1 MSVENNSAR
10 SIDGLNTLFCDVIN
24 VVESIEIDGDNGNNN
39 QLLTSDGTRT
49 LWRDLSSL
57 LAPLSVSLPISYV
70 TGTTYDGSVARTIQ
84 IADGAIGNIKLE
96 NSTISGVSLGGTLF
110 NLTFGNGI
118 SAIDNMASPATLYN
132 GSELIGLSIEP
143 KSGGGITVDAD
154 GVSLTNDTISGIQL
168 GNNLNT
174 LTISQNGTIVDTYNG
189 SVIKTIDLE
198 GKYIAG
204 CGIDISGHPIPH
216 IEADTDEVT
225 ITHNL
230 LGAEQLSVLKVPNT
244 LTLTS
249 PLSFTSGTE
258 YDGSASRTIQITN
271 IPNSALQNSTI
282 SGISLGS
289 NLNNLTA
296 GTGLEYDTGTTYNG
310 GTAKA
315 IHLKPEYQTISD
327 RISYEDTGV
336 GSERW
341 LYTITATEWRPNDDS
356 TLYNIHIEDDST
368 TTLGRAKIATTSLEA
383 IAIIHIPYDWTPA
396 NIFIDCR
403 GSTGLNISRTYYL
416 YKIRNWGGTGST
428 YLGSYTTNSETAI
441 DYAGTTYGAGE
452 SGYSL
457 MIKMILT
464 ATTDHLGGGYITL
477 TAPTGDDY

>member
-57 LAPLSVSLPISYV
+57 LSPLSLSSPLQFVA
-70 TGTTYDGSVARTIQ
+70 GTTYDGSVARTIEIPNLS
-84 IADGAIGNIKLE
+84 IANNKLIS
-96 NSTISGVSLGGTLF
+96 STISGVSLGGQLALLNVSSPISYTTGSDYNGATTRTLQIADGTIGNAKLENSTISGKALGS
-110 NLTFGNGI
+110 NLENLHIGNGLLGVDL
-118 SAIDNMASPATLYN
+118 SDASSTTEYN
-132 GSELIGLSIEP
+132 GNVNVGIAVNP
-143 KSGGGITVDAD
+143 KAGGGLTSD
-154 GVSLTNDTISGIQL
+154 GTGLYLTNDTISGTQL
-168 GNNLNT
+168 GNNL
-174 LTISQNGTIVDTYNG
+174 
-189 SVIKTIDLE
+189 
-198 GKYIAG
+198 
-204 CGIDISGHPIPH
+204 P
-216 IEADTDEVT
+216 
-225 ITHNL
+225 NL
-230 LGAEQLSVLKVPNT
+230 LASA
-244 LTLTS
+244 
-249 PLSFTSGTE
+249 PLSFVVGAE
-258 YDGSASRTIQITN
+258 YNGQNSRTLQIGN
-271 IPNSALQNSTI
+271 IPNSALQYSTI
-282 SGISLGS
+282 SGINLGS

-296 GTGLEYDTGTTYNG
+296 GNGLEYDTGTTYNG

-315 IHLKPEYQTISD
+315 IHLKPEYHTISD

-341 LYTITATEWRPNDDS
+341 LYTLTATEWRPNDDS
-356 TLYNIHIEDDST
+356 SFYNIHIEDDSST
-368 TTLGRAKIATTSLEA
+368 TMGRAKISTTSLEA

-403 GSTGLNISRTYYL
+403 GSTGLNVSRTYYL
-416 YKIRNWGGTGST
+416 YKIRNWGGTGNT

-452 SGYSL
+452 SAYSL
-457 MIKMILT
+457 MIKMMLT

>member
-57 LAPLSVSLPISYV
+57 LSPLSLSSPLQFVA
-70 TGTTYDGSVARTIQ
+70 GTTYDGSVARTIEIPNLS
-84 IADGAIGNIKLE
+84 IANNKLIS
-96 NSTISGVSLGGTLF
+96 STISGVSLGGQLALLNVSSPISYTTGSDYNGATTRTLQIADGTIGNAKLENSTISGKALGS
-110 NLTFGNGI
+110 NLENLHIGNGLLGVDL
-118 SAIDNMASPATLYN
+118 SDASSTTEYN
-132 GSELIGLSIEP
+132 GNVNVGIAVNP
-143 KSGGGITVDAD
+143 KAGGGLTSD
-154 GVSLTNDTISGIQL
+154 GTGLYLTNDTISGTQL
-168 GNNLNT
+168 GNNL
-174 LTISQNGTIVDTYNG
+174 
-189 SVIKTIDLE
+189 
-198 GKYIAG
+198 
-204 CGIDISGHPIPH
+204 P
-216 IEADTDEVT
+216 
-225 ITHNL
+225 NL
-230 LGAEQLSVLKVPNT
+230 LASA
-244 LTLTS
+244 
-249 PLSFTSGTE
+249 PLSFVVGAE
-258 YDGSASRTIQITN
+258 YNGQNSRTLQIGN
-271 IPNSALQNSTI
+271 IPNSALQYSTI
-282 SGISLGS
+282 SGINLGS

-296 GTGLEYDTGTTYNG
+296 GNGLEYDTGTTYNG

-315 IHLKPEYQTISD
+315 IHLKPEYLTISD

-341 LYTITATEWRPNDDS
+341 LYTITASEWRPNDDS
-356 TLYNIHIEDDST
+356 SFYNIHIEDDSST
-368 TTLGRAKIATTSLEA
+368 TMGRAKIGTTSLEA

-403 GSTGLNISRTYYL
+403 GSTGLNVSRTYYL
-416 YKIRNWGGTGST
+416 YKIRNWGGTGNT

-452 SGYSL
+452 SAYSL
-457 MIKMILT
+457 MIKMMLT